1 MSRGIKLYP
10 TRSGFA
16 NFDQSNEG
24 WTAEAGASINSSATT
39 IGFQTALRVISS
51 TTLVGARSPE
61 TTLVGSLTAVRAEC
75 LYKTADSSQT
85 INVSILDQ
93 ADTLLASTNFVTSA
107 FSTGYNDYKRAVIDH
122 VVGAGVTGVYARV
135 CQGNDIDGELLVKD
149 AAINESVLLMDPD
162 SVSRRLSTVK
172 ATHATLSGRRVV
184 DVMQRQYTFGFD
196 WDVMTPEHFNR
207 LQEFF
212 YRGEALRLD
221 DGEVPDNI
229 QNFPIYG
236 KGLID
241 YSNASSI
248 MNYPSAGSLL
258 YMRSRVNSLQ
268 PDHGDFAL
276 TGGAS
281 LVTADLTNAF
291 TTTGASITTT
301 DDSLYGGMQ
310 FHFPTMGSSYG
321 PFDSAWTFNVDVLTE
336 TNSTGVGLFGFDV
349 WIDDK
354 QEDVWR
360 RIQTV
365 ARVGYTNVVID
376 LRSTDVLDAVRDP
389 GEANRAIDI
398 MFTTRGTNR
407 GNGTKLTF
415 TNATVRGN
423 HGFDWP
429 DSEAQSMG
437 GIGTTVV
444 DFLDQPKAI
453 SYVLHDAREAGGDSS
468 SGLTTLTSGADYVMR
483 PDGLALAM
491 PSPNITALDNYHR
504 SQMLVRYSRDFLVTI
519 DALPEN
525 FIRTGDTSDRHRR
538 VQLQLST
545 LRSSV
550 EERLVT

>member
-10 TRSGFA
+10 TRTGFA

-24 WTAEAGASINSSATT
+24 WTAETGASINSSGTT
-39 IGFQTALRVISS
+39 IGFQTELRLISG

-61 TTLVGSLTAVRAEC
+61 TTLVGSLTAVRAEA
-75 LYKTADSSQT
+75 LYKTSDSSQT
-85 INVSILDQ
+85 FNLSILDQ
-93 ADTLLASTNFVTSA
+93 GDTLLASTNFVTSA
-107 FSTGYNDYKRAVIDH
+107 YSTGYNDYKRAVVSH
-122 VVGAGVTGVYARV
+122 VVGPGVTGVYARV
-135 CQGNDIDGELLVKD
+135 CQGNDIDGAILVND
-149 AAINESVLLMDPD
+149 AAINESVILMDPD
-162 SVSRRLSTVK
+162 NVSRRLSTVRS
-172 ATHATLSGRRVV
+172 THATLSGRKVV
-184 DVMQRQYTFGFD
+184 DVMQRQYSMSYD
-196 WDVMTPEHFNR
+196 WAVMTPEHFNR

-258 YMRSRVNSLQ
+258 YMKSYGNSLQ
-268 PDHGDFAL
+268 PDDAAFKIG
-276 TGGAS
+276 TGTS
-281 LVTADLTNAF
+281 LVTGQLTDAY

-301 DDSLYGGMQ
+301 SDSLYAGMR
-310 FHFPTMGSSYG
+310 FHYPTMGSSYG
-321 PFDSAWTFNVDVLTE
+321 PFDSAWTFNVDVTTE
-336 TNSTGVGLFGFDV
+336 INSTGVGLFGFDV
-349 WIDDK
+349 WIEDK
-354 QEDVWR
+354 MEDIWR

-376 LRSTDVLDAVRDP
+376 LRSTDLLEAVRDP
-389 GEANRAIDI
+389 EEANGAIDI

-415 TNATVRGN
+415 RNAAVRGN
-423 HGFDWP
+423 HGFDWS
-429 DSEAQSMG
+429 DTEAQSMG

-444 DFLDQPKAI
+444 NFLDKPKGI
-453 SYVLHDAREAGGDSS
+453 SYVLHDAREAGATSS
-468 SGLTTLTSGADYVMR
+468 SGLTTLTAGEDYVMR

-491 PSPNITALDNYHR
+491 PSPNITALANYHR
-504 SQMLVRYSRDFLVTI
+504 SQMLVRYSRDFLVHI
-519 DALPEN
+519 EALPET
-525 FIRTGDTSDRHRR
+525 FIRTGDTTARHRS
-538 VQLQLST
+538 VSMQLST

-550 EERLVT
+550 EERLIT